1 MNKNKMLN
9 DKPIFVAKRRIFR
22 SLILAAT
29 GLILALLFYFVSQE
43 PEVDVFGLVIGGL
56 FGVGGVA
63 ILYTTLIFKKI
74 MLFDDRIEIYCLNK
88 VIVGTYSQIKSFEL
102 VESGSWP
109 TTRSLFLECEPDF
122 MHPYLENAFL
132 HKNELYKI
140 KEILIKKGVKD
151 KGWLKNTKFFTR
163 IKVSGFVL
171 LGVLFF
177 AAGILA
183 FAFKYYDNLEKKI

>member
-1 MNKNKMLN
+1 MNENKMLN

-56 FGVGGVA
+56 FGSGGVFA
-63 ILYTTLIFKKI
+63 LYITLIFKKI
-74 MLFDDRIEIYCLNK
+74 MLFDDRIEVHFVNK
-88 VIVGTYSQIKSFEL
+88 VIVRTYSQIKSCYIYKGGY
-102 VESGSWP
+102 VWSI
-109 TTRSLFLECEPDF
+109 TKQLFLKCEPKF
-122 MHPYLENAFL
+122 MNSYLNSTFL

-151 KGWLKNTKFFTR
+151 KGW
-163 IKVSGFVL
+163 I
-171 LGVLFF
+171 
-177 AAGILA
+177 
-183 FAFKYYDNLEKKI
+183 

>member
-1 MNKNKMLN
+1 MLN

-74 MLFDDRIEIYCLNK
+74 MLFDDRIEVHFVNK
-88 VIVGTYSQIKSFEL
+88 VIVRTYSQIQSCYVYKGGYVWSIAKQ
-102 VESGSWP
+102 
-109 TTRSLFLECEPDF
+109 LFLKCEPKF
-122 MHPYLENAFL
+122 MNSYLNSALL

-151 KGWLKNTKFFTR
+151 KIW
-163 IKVSGFVL
+163 I
-171 LGVLFF
+171 
-177 AAGILA
+177 
-183 FAFKYYDNLEKKI
+183 

>member
-1 MNKNKMLN
+1 MLN

-74 MLFDDRIEIYCLNK
+74 MLFDDRIEVHFVNK
-88 VIVGTYSQIKSFEL
+88 VIVRTYSQIKSCY
-102 VESGSWP
+102 VYKGGYVWSI
-109 TTRSLFLECEPDF
+109 TKQLFLKCEPKF
-122 MHPYLENAFL
+122 MNSYLNSTFL

-151 KGWLKNTKFFTR
+151 NSDGSF
-163 IKVSGFVL
+163 
-171 LGVLFF
+171 
-177 AAGILA
+177 
-183 FAFKYYDNLEKKI
+183 